1 MSLIFSIF
9 YLSLYNKF
17 YTMKK
22 SLTHNKRNT
31 PKRIVRKYTPGGILE
46 KMNTSSAA
54 TLKDAFKSN
63 NIASTIGGLGSGI
76 MSVVDASMA
85 NGKVDTS
92 KADNAIEAINNYTA
106 DSSNIKALTRGYSNQ
121 NFDTTTYGK
130 GDFTV
135 STGEGLA
142 NMGKAGLSGFTT
154 GFQTGGIWG
163 GIAGL
168 VGGLAASGGAWAG
181 AAANEETELM
191 RANREKREALAGAE
205 AEAKGARDTYYANEA
220 DDFRLGLGTY
230 SSAAF
235 GGKLNKFNSFEV
247 GGPIHQHGGI
257 FSNDII
263 TVDEGGTHEENPLE
277 GVQMGVD
284 DQGIPNLVEEGEV
297 IWNDYVFSNRLK
309 PTDEFKK
316 KYKLSGETFAD
327 AARKAQEESA
337 ERPYDEISKRGLD
350 DLMSKLM
357 TEQEIIRANNNN
369 TNTFAMGGNKNKKN
383 RDTLQPL
390 LDYTLDREYYVNQL
404 GFPTVDSGKKAVAE
418 NKFKRYINDVVGGN
432 NTIKI
437 SDIFNTISGKI
448 ADYKSGRK
456 KKQNKYAG
464 GSFLRYAPAIG
475 SGLSVI
481 GDMAGVT
488 DKPDYSS
495 ADLIK
500 ESTSN
505 LKDVTY
511 TPTDVRLSETPMDTK
526 FYYNQFRNQLASTNK
541 AIQNAG
547 GTPTATM
554 ANLQLANYN
563 GLTQAGNLAR
573 QEAEYKAAQNEKIA
587 GFNRESDIYN
597 STGEMKAAAAN
608 QANDKLRLQ
617 SAIYQAQLRDQA
629 DANASAAKSAN
640 WSNLFT
646 NLGNIGTDNANRNQT
661 DMMIQTGM
669 FGTLSQKPYWWSDKQ
684 WADYQAGL
692 TAQKTADATP
702 TSKPVSAG
710 TSVSYIPSGVGDPDA
725 TSIDYTGDPT
735 SDRGEENDPYWYTR
749 ARGGKIKRRRKI
761 KKGLTY

>member
-9 YLSLYNKF
+9 YLSLYNNF

-22 SLTHNKRNT
+22 SLTHNKKNT
-31 PKRIVRKYTPGGILE
+31 PKRIVRKYTPGGLLD

-54 TLKDAFKSN
+54 TLKDSFKSSN
-63 NIASTIGGLGSGI
+63 LASTIGGLGSGI
-76 MSVVDASMA
+76 MSIVDASMA

-92 KADNAIEAINNYTA
+92 EADNAIEAINNYSA
-106 DSSNIKALTRGYSNQ
+106 DSSNIKALTRGYNSQ
-121 NFDTTTYGK
+121 NFDTTKYGK

-142 NMGKAGLSGFTT
+142 NMGKAGLAGFTT
-154 GFQTGGIWG
+154 GMQVGGIWG
-163 GIAGL
+163 GIIGGIAGL
-168 VGGLAASGGAWAG
+168 GASGGAWAG
-181 AAANEETELM
+181 AAANEKTEIM
-191 RANREKREALAGAE
+191 RTNREKREALAGVE
-205 AEAKGARDTYYANEA
+205 TEVKEARDTYYTNEA

-230 SSAAF
+230 SSAAL
-235 GGKLNKFNSFEV
+235 GGRLNKFNSFKV

-257 FSNDII
+257 FSNDITI
-263 TVDEGGTHEENPLE
+263 VDEGGTHEENPLE

-284 DQGIPNLVEEGEV
+284 NQGIPNLVEEGEV

-316 KYKLSGETFAD
+316 KYKLSGKTFAD
-327 AARKAQEESA
+327 AAKKAQEESA
-337 ERPYDEISKRGLD
+337 ERPYDEISKRGLE

-357 TEQEIIRANNNN
+357 IEQEIIRANNNN
-369 TNTFAMGGNKNKKN
+369 TNTFAMGGNK
-383 RDTLQPL
+383 
-390 LDYTLDREYYVNQL
+390 
-404 GFPTVDSGKKAVAE
+404 S
-418 NKFKRYINDVVGGN
+418 
-432 NTIKI
+432 
-437 SDIFNTISGKI
+437 
-448 ADYKSGRK
+448 RK
-456 KKQNKYAG
+456 CKQNKYDG
-464 GSFLRYAPAIG
+464 GSFLRYAPAVG
-475 SGLSVI
+475 SALSVI

-488 DKPDYSS
+488 NKPDYSS

-526 FYYNQFRNQLASTNK
+526 FYYNQFRNQLASTNR

-547 GTPTATM
+547 GTPAATM

-563 GLTQAGNLAR
+563 GLTQIGNLAR
-573 QEAEYKAAQNEKIA
+573 QEAEYKAAQKEKIA

-597 STGEMKAAAAN
+597 SAGEMKAAAAN

-646 NLGNIGTDNANRNQT
+646 NLGNIGTDNANRAQT

-669 FGTLSQKPYWWSDKQ
+669 FGTLSQKPYWWSSKQ
-684 WADYQAGL
+684 WDDYQAGL
-692 TAQKTADATP
+692 AAQKSSNSSNSNAHSDEQDVAATYG
-702 TSKPVSAG
+702 TDEYYSK
-710 TSVSYIPSGVGDPDA
+710 
-725 TSIDYTGDPT
+725 
-735 SDRGEENDPYWYTR
+735 
-749 ARGGKIKRRRKI
+749 GGRIKRKRKS

>member
-22 SLTHNKRNT
+22 SLTHNKRST
-31 PKRIVRKYTPGGILE
+31 PKRIVRKYNPGGLLE

-106 DSSNIKALTRGYSNQ
+106 DSSNIKALTKNYNNQ

-163 GIAGL
+163 GIAG
-168 VGGLAASGGAWAG
+168 GLAGLIASGSAWGG
-181 AAANEETELM
+181 AAANEKTEIM
-191 RANREKREALAGAE
+191 RTNREMREALAE
-205 AEAKGARDTYYANEA
+205 AETESKEARDTYYTNEA

-230 SSAAF
+230 SSAAL
-235 GGKLNKFNSFEV
+235 GGKLNKSNSFKV

-257 FSNDII
+257 FSNDITI
-263 TVDEGGTHEENPLE
+263 VDEGGTHEENPLE

-284 DQGIPNLVEEGEV
+284 NQGVPNLVEEGEV

-316 KYKLSGETFAD
+316 KYKLSGKTFAD
-327 AARKAQEESA
+327 AAKKAQEESA
-337 ERPYDEISKRGLD
+337 ERPYDEISKRGLE

-357 TEQEIIRANNNN
+357 TEQEIIRANNN
-369 TNTFAMGGNKNKKN
+369 TNTFAMGGNK
-383 RDTLQPL
+383 
-390 LDYTLDREYYVNQL
+390 
-404 GFPTVDSGKKAVAE
+404 S
-418 NKFKRYINDVVGGN
+418 
-432 NTIKI
+432 
-437 SDIFNTISGKI
+437 
-448 ADYKSGRK
+448 RK
-456 KKQNKYAG
+456 CKQNKYEG
-464 GSFLRYAPAIG
+464 GSFLRYAPAVG
-475 SGLSVI
+475 SALSVI
-481 GDMAGVT
+481 GDMAGIT
-488 DKPDYSS
+488 NKPDYSS

-500 ESTSN
+500 GSTSN

-526 FYYNQFRNQLASTNK
+526 FYYNQFRNQLASTNR

-563 GLTQAGNLAR
+563 GLAQMGNLAR
-573 QEAEYKAAQNEKIA
+573 QEAEYKAAQKEKIA

-629 DANASAAKSAN
+629 DTNASAAKSAN

-646 NLGNIGTDNANRNQT
+646 NLGNIGTDSANRAQT

-684 WADYQAGL
+684 WADYQKGLITSSNPAGSVVDS
-692 TAQKTADATP
+692 T
-702 TSKPVSAG
+702 AG
-710 TSVSYIPSGVGDPDA
+710 TYG
-725 TSIDYTGDPT
+725 TENYT
-735 SDRGEENDPYWYTR
+735 
-749 ARGGKIKRRRKI
+749 ARGGKIKRRKI

>member
-9 YLSLYNKF
+9 YLSLYNNF

-31 PKRIVRKYTPGGILE
+31 PKRVVRKYTPGGLLD

-54 TLKDAFKSN
+54 ALKNSFKSSN
-63 NIASTIGGLGSGI
+63 LASTIGGLGSGI
-76 MSVVDASMA
+76 MSIVDASMA

-257 FSNDII
+257 FSNDITI
-263 TVDEGGTHEENPLE
+263 VDEGGTHEENPLE

-284 DQGIPNLVEEGEV
+284 NQGIPNLVEEGEV
-297 IWNDYVFSNRLK
+297 IWNDYVFSNRIK

-327 AARKAQEESA
+327 IAKELQKESE
-337 ERPYDEISKRGLD
+337 ERPNDPISKTGLED
-350 DLMSKLM
+350 YMTKLM
-357 TEQEIIRANNNN
+357 IEQESIRQLNDSENN
-369 TNTFAMGGNKNKKN
+369 TFKCGGMKK
-383 RDTLQPL
+383 
-390 LDYTLDREYYVNQL
+390 
-404 GFPTVDSGKKAVAE
+404 
-418 NKFKRYINDVVGGN
+418 KRYD
-432 NTIKI
+432 K
-437 SDIFNTISGKI
+437 
-448 ADYKSGRK
+448 
-456 KKQNKYAG
+456 
-464 GSFLRYAPAIG
+464 GSWLRYAPVIG
-475 SGLSVI
+475 SGLSVV

-488 DKPDYSS
+488 NKPDYSS

-526 FYYNQFRNQLASTNK
+526 FYYNQFRNQLASTNR

-563 GLTQAGNLAR
+563 GLTQMGNLAR
-573 QEAEYKAAQNEKIA
+573 QEAEYKAAQKEKIA

-629 DANASAAKSAN
+629 DTNASAAKSAN

-646 NLGNIGTDNANRNQT
+646 NLGNIGTDNANRAQT

-684 WADYQAGL
+684 WADYQKGL
-692 TAQKTADATP
+692 NVK
-702 TSKPVSAG
+702 SNSAG
-710 TSVSYIPSGVGDPDA
+710 NIVDNTAETYG
-725 TSIDYTGDPT
+725 TENYT
-735 SDRGEENDPYWYTR
+735 
-749 ARGGKIKRRRKI
+749 ARGGKIKRRKI

>member
-9 YLSLYNKF
+9 YLSLYNNF

-22 SLTHNKRNT
+22 SLTHNKRST
-31 PKRIVRKYTPGGILE
+31 PKRIVRKCAPGGLLE

-54 TLKDAFKSN
+54 TLKNSFKSSN
-63 NIASTIGGLGSGI
+63 LASTIGGLGSGI
-76 MSVVDASMA
+76 MSIVDASMA

-92 KADNAIEAINNYTA
+92 EADNAIEAINNYNA
-106 DSSNIKALTRGYSNQ
+106 DSSNIKALTRGYNSQ

-142 NMGKAGLSGFTT
+142 NMGKAGLAGFTT
-154 GFQTGGIWG
+154 GLQTGGIWG
-163 GIAGL
+163 GIAG
-168 VGGLAASGGAWAG
+168 GLAGLIASGSAWG
-181 AAANEETELM
+181 SAAANEKTELM
-191 RANREKREALAGAE
+191 RVNREKREALAE
-205 AEAKGARDTYYANEA
+205 AETEAKEARDTYYTNEA

-235 GGKLNKFNSFEV
+235 GGRLNKFNSFKV

-263 TVDEGGTHEENPLE
+263 IVDEGGTHEENPLE

-316 KYKLSGETFAD
+316 KYKLSGKTFAD
-327 AARKAQEESA
+327 VAKKAQEESA
-337 ERPYDEISKRGLD
+337 ERPYDEISKRGLE

-369 TNTFAMGGNKNKKN
+369 TNTFAMGGNKDKKN
-383 RDTLQPL
+383 KNTLQPL
-390 LDYTLDREYYVNQL
+390 LDFTLDHEYYVNQL
-404 GFPTVDSGKKAVAE
+404 GFPTVDFGKKVVAE
-418 NKFKRYINDVVGGN
+418 QKFKEFIGDVSDRKIP
-432 NTIKI
+432 IKI
-437 SDIFNTISGKI
+437 SDIVNIFSDKK
-448 ADYKSGRK
+448 AKYKSGK
-456 KKQNKYAG
+456 LKGQNKYQNKYEG

-488 DKPDYSS
+488 NKPDYSS

-500 ESTSN
+500 DSTSN

-547 GTPTATM
+547 GTPAATM

-573 QEAEYKAAQNEKIA
+573 QEAEYKAAQKEKIA

-597 STGEMKAAAAN
+597 SAGEMKAAAAN

-617 SAIYQAQLRDQA
+617 SAIYQAQLRDQV

-646 NLGNIGTDNANRNQT
+646 NLGNIGTDNANRKQT

-669 FGTLSQKPYWWSDKQ
+669 FGTLSQKPYWWSDTQ
-684 WADYQAGL
+684 WAEYQKGL
-692 TAQKTADATP
+692 KVKPNPASIIVDN
-702 TSKPVSAG
+702 TSETYG
-710 TSVSYIPSGVGDPDA
+710 TEN
-725 TSIDYTGDPT
+725 YT
-735 SDRGEENDPYWYTR
+735 
-749 ARGGKIKRRRKI
+749 ARGGKIKRRKI